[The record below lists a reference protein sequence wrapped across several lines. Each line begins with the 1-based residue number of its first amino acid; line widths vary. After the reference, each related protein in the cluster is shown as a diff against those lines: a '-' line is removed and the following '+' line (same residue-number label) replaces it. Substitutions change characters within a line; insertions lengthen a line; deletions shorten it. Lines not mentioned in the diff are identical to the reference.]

1 MGVGRHV
8 MLSIVGF
15 LCICAICYNLGSIQ
29 LQMESTLIEEPTSKR
44 ARLVTGLK
52 STLKSLVS
60 SESSKGMR
68 KIISGVKI
76 SLEHSIES
84 AAQAE
89 LGIAARHPAA
99 IAARQAVDEPAQSGR
114 EDLDLV
120 VEKRA
125 KQLDAEERLNPSV
138 KHGLFLGGWGK
149 NPPWPFQVIT
159 DRQGKDSGAVALC
172 APFIKYYYNAETEK
186 GLFWRLKA
194 DGHIMIGVTSYEFF
208 PGNATNPYTDRSP
221 QERYPED
228 KQIYA
233 SLDGY
238 AHCFRRPSD
247 HIPPAIPR
255 AMVSQS
261 DYIDCSNA
269 DLSPKRLPK
278 KYSFAYSNLSG
289 PWNDFNR
296 NFTVAKE
303 CAKLA
308 VKEGMMPPL
317 LVGKK
322 KDEGKPVMADIMP
335 LVQQRKVEITD
346 TLPHARLGDA
356 MEQSEFFFIPNLS
369 DASPRVA
376 AEALCR
382 GTPLIMNRHIAGG
395 WKYINDA
402 TGVFFDGVD
411 DFLPAIQR
419 LRALKAAGKLKPRE
433 WFSANYGPR
442 RSSLRL
448 QAFIELA
455 VGKERLERA
464 RQLPR
469 KRW

>member
-1 MGVGRHV
+1 
-8 MLSIVGF
+8 
-15 LCICAICYNLGSIQ
+15 
-29 LQMESTLIEEPTSKR
+29 
-44 ARLVTGLK
+44 
-52 STLKSLVS
+52 
-60 SESSKGMR
+60 
-68 KIISGVKI
+68 
-76 SLEHSIES
+76 
-84 AAQAE
+84 
-89 LGIAARHPAA
+89 
-99 IAARQAVDEPAQSGR
+99 
-114 EDLDLV
+114 
-120 VEKRA
+120 
-125 KQLDAEERLNPSV
+125 
-138 KHGLFLGGWGK
+138 
-149 NPPWPFQVIT
+149 
-159 DRQGKDSGAVALC
+159 
-172 APFIKYYYNAETEK
+172 
-186 GLFWRLKA
+186 
-194 DGHIMIGVTSYEFF
+194 
-208 PGNATNPYTDRSP
+208 
-221 QERYPED
+221 
-228 KQIYA
+228 
-233 SLDGY
+233 
-238 AHCFRRPSD
+238 
-247 HIPPAIPR
+247 
-255 AMVSQS
+255 
-261 DYIDCSNA
+261 
-269 DLSPKRLPK
+269 
-278 KYSFAYSNLSG
+278 
-289 PWNDFNR
+289 
-296 NFTVAKE
+296 
-303 CAKLA
+303 
-308 VKEGMMPPL
+308 MPPL